1 MTLVKDKTDHQ
12 IQLLGFQALRKELG
26 VIGLIRFMQQFET
39 GSGDYVKDREEWQH
53 DYTVD
58 TLAEAIQTYTAR
70 EPEKPLQEK
79 EKTSP
84 EMW

>member
-1 MTLVKDKTDHQ
+1 MTPVNDKTNHQ
-12 IQLLGFQALRKELG
+12 IQLLGFQALRKGLG

-53 DYTVD
+53 EYTVD

-70 EPEKPLQEK
+70 KPETVARKRENI
-79 EKTSP
+79 S
-84 EMW
+84 

>member
-1 MTLVKDKTDHQ
+1 MTPVNDKTDHQ

-58 TLAEAIQTYTAR
+58 TLAEAIQTYTVR
-70 EPEKPLQEK
+70 KPETVAGERKNV
-79 EKTSP
+79 S
-84 EMW
+84 